1 MIEFFNR
8 VLMDWIL
15 AIKNNVS
22 NSVAE
27 VAIMNYLNKHKDT
40 YEYFHCEKVEKTVA
54 RIEVRRYNIIP
65 ISVVEL
71 CQQALLKPGTKPLIR
86 VEKET
91 YSHLKDD
98 NKNIKDENM
107 TEEKPTV
114 STLYFISSLDYNEDN
129 CKQIVHS
136 LRNRWLYESQHNTL
150 DTVMFQDN
158 QHCCDE
164 NHLAAITGLNSMVYN
179 IVSFA

>member
-1 MIEFFNR
+1 M
-8 VLMDWIL
+8 
-15 AIKNNVS
+15 
-22 NSVAE
+22 
-27 VAIMNYLNKHKDT
+27 
-40 YEYFHCEKVEKTVA
+40 
-54 RIEVRRYNIIP
+54 RRYNIIP

-179 IVSFA
+179 IVSFDWQKMSTRGYTNVAHQNAETAKRAPLITYSRVFSIFKQHPLVAIQYLD